1 MPLVIWFHLTFTMKI
16 YTLKIYNIGIY
27 KVYLHFMVSSLENIV
42 IFEARDSEK

>member
-27 KVYLHFMVSSLENIV
+27 KVYLHFMVSYLENIV